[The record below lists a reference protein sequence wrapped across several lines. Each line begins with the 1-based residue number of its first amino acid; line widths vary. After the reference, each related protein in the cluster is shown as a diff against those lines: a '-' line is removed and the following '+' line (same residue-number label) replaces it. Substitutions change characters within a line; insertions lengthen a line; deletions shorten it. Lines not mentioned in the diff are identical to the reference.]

1 MRHLE
6 GLSWT
11 EFSLYG
17 QPPRAPR
24 ESRRRHG
31 LVGRFMH
38 TPQRDERREHAR
50 PPSSAHRRSAE
61 DESPDLFGQS
71 LRLRRAWEY
80 SVLAASPSMSEFELY
95 RVENGSSHAQLV
107 LYFGNHAGFPKL
119 DWQSSPRKS
128 SGQGKTVDEFPYS
141 AKKRQLEGLL
151 TFTGLR
157 FKGIPMTPYSSVHYF
172 ANDVGEGRWR
182 GFYRDRPLDP
192 SGPRRVVSL
201 ERASESN
208 ARRRA
213 SLRD

>member
-38 TPQRDERREHAR
+38 TAQRDERREHAR

-71 LRLRRAWEY
+71 LRLRGAWE
-80 SVLAASPSMSEFELY
+80 VL
-95 RVENGSSHAQLV
+95 G
-107 LYFGNHAGFPKL
+107 
-119 DWQSSPRKS
+119 PRRL
-128 SGQGKTVDEFPYS
+128 TVDERLRAVPGRERQQSRAARSLLRQPRWVSEARLAEFP
-141 AKKRQLEGLL
+141 AQILRARQ
-151 TFTGLR
+151 
-157 FKGIPMTPYSSVHYF
+157 
-172 ANDVGEGRWR
+172 NGR
-182 GFYRDRPLDP
+182 
-192 SGPRRVVSL
+192 
-201 ERASESN
+201 
-208 ARRRA
+208 
-213 SLRD
+213 